1 MIYFLIGFKAC
12 GKSTIGKRLAE
23 LMDVEFVDLDQ
34 RIEDWYEQHNGSRLT
49 FREIYRQVGP
59 EAFGRIEQQVLEEI
73 EAKGRMI
80 LSVGGATV
88 MNEQNRHVIKQAG
101 KVIYIVVEPE
111 SLYERIMADGVP
123 AFFDADDP
131 RGSFDR
137 LFEQRTPVYETM
149 ADYRIETT
157 GLDIE
162 QSTQKVYDVIG

>member
-1 MIYFLIGFKAC
+1 MVYFLIGFKSC
-12 GKSTIGKRLAE
+12 GKSTIGRRLAG
-23 LMDVEFVDLDQ
+23 LMGAEFVDLDQ
-34 RIEDWYEQHNGSRLT
+34 RIEDWYEQHHASRLT
-49 FREIYRQVGP
+49 FREIYRQVGQ

-88 MNEQNRHVIKQAG
+88 MNERNRQVIKQAG
-101 KVIYIVVEPE
+101 KAIYIMVDPE

-131 RGSFDR
+131 HGSFDR
-137 LFEQRTPVYETM
+137 LFEQRTPVYETV

-162 QSTQKVYDVIG
+162 QSARKVYDVIG